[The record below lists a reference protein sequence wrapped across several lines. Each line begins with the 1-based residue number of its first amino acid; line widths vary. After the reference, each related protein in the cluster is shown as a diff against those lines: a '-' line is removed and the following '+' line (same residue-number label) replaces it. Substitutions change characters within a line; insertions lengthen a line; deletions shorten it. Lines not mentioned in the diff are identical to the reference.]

1 MRKRNPI
8 LYLSGTLIILLLV
21 IFLPV
26 GCAPA
31 ERPFQD
37 NWVESVQEGKLTMAP
52 GYDAN
57 WDGPPLRPV
66 SHK

>member
-1 MRKRNPI
+1 MGKRNPI
-8 LYLSGTLIILLLV
+8 LYLSGTLIILLSV
-21 IFLPV
+21 IFPA

-37 NWVESVQEGKLTMAP
+37 DWVKSVQEGKLTMAP

-57 WDGPPLRPV
+57 WKGPPLRPI